1 MEPKDLKDIIAPSM
15 DERLKIRTRINDYA
29 YYAIIVI
36 VSSLVTFIPP
46 LLIGSLY
53 GDLKMMFP
61 STVEGWIIW
70 GIING
75 ATSIGNVSILIMF
88 KLQAKKNCR
97 NNENFKKANEIL
109 HRCIRDHQVMTP
121 RSPRAMDAAEYTSKG
136 FFIAIGS
143 VASFVAISSIVV
155 AFDMIT
161 LISTC
166 VSVLTSVSVS

>member
-15 DERLKIRTRINDYA
+15 DERVKIRTRINDYA

-97 NNENFKKANEIL
+97 NNENFKKPTRSSTAASGT
-109 HRCIRDHQVMTP
+109 IR
-121 RSPRAMDAAEYTSKG
+121 
-136 FFIAIGS
+136 
-143 VASFVAISSIVV
+143 
-155 AFDMIT
+155 
-161 LISTC
+161 
-166 VSVLTSVSVS
+166 